1 MPRLHDVA
9 AIRSILAAD
18 PAWSIYA
25 LGDLA
30 PGFFERSEWFCPP
43 GGAQALVLLFRGFDT
58 PVLFAWGE
66 VEGVAA
72 VLDEIGREPAVYLH
86 VRPEIVPVLVRR
98 YEITG
103 LKEMCRMVLD
113 AEACRPAACD
123 GVVRLSAADLGDLE
137 RLYADGRESGEAPDF
152 FFPSMLDEGVFFGVR
167 EGRELVA
174 AAGTHLVVPGEG
186 VAAVGNVYTRRDR
199 RGRGL
204 AAKTTSAVVNEL
216 AGLTVALN
224 VSRKNETA
232 IRVYERLGF
241 RRHCNYYEGTAKP
254 LPCGRG
260 SVSCRC

>member
-1 MPRLHDVA
+1 MPQLRDVT
-9 AIRSILAAD
+9 AIRTILAAD

-30 PGFFERSEWFCPP
+30 PGFVERSEWFCPP
-43 GGAQALVLLFRGFDT
+43 DGAQALALLFRGFDT
-58 PVLFAWGE
+58 PVLFAMGE
-66 VEGVAA
+66 ADGVAA
-72 VLDEIGREPAVYLH
+72 MLDEIGRESVVYLH
-86 VRPEIVPVLVRR
+86 VRPEIVPVLARR
-98 YEITG
+98 YQITE

-113 AEACRPAACD
+113 WETHRPAACD

-152 FFPSMLDEGVFFGVR
+152 FFPPMLDDGVFFGVR

-174 AAGTHLVVPGEG
+174 AAGTHLVAPGEG
-186 VAAVGNVYTRRDR
+186 VAAVGNVYTCRDR

-204 AAKTTSAVVNEL
+204 AAKTTGAVVNEL

-241 RRHCNYYEGTAKP
+241 KRHCDCYEGT
-254 LPCGRG
+254 GRAPTG
-260 SVSCRC
+260 TRGFS